1 MGKYTIN
8 GGIFPFKSIFES
20 PMWVKQCHFYQP
32 MTRNGKDITYKNGD
46 IEDCLWP
53 IWLCFSHITRSMV
66 TACANFNSDLPTCP
80 STFGCLRT
88 AVNRQIRQDKHQG
101 DGRQDLPNSK
111 HNFSDIR
118 NDMSTIIYLYNVVPQ
133 L

>member
-1 MGKYTIN
+1 MGQTMS
-8 GGIFPFKSIFES
+8 FLPTHDSEWFF
-20 PMWVKQCHFYQP
+20 
-32 MTRNGKDITYKNGD
+32 DITYKNGD

-88 AVNRQIRQDKHQG
+88 PVNRRIRHDKHQG
-101 DGRQDLPNSK
+101 DGRQDLPSSK
-111 HNFSDIR
+111 HNFFRHSE
-118 NDMSTIIYLYNVVPQ
+118 
-133 L
+133 